1 MKCGYTR
8 MANLVP
14 VAECPRC
21 GAIYAKVAAAVA
33 QGRPVHR
40 VRTSGFG
47 TEAEPMLRKR
57 ARLADGPASI
67 PASADLHPISAEQAV
82 LLAPALPSPSTSLLP
97 PSDRRRFVERLR
109 SESLYPNYRTV
120 VNVAFWL
127 GVVIAVLCVVGGVVT
142 SKGTDT
148 LTPLLIATAAALGW
162 MVLVV
167 LAREAA
173 LMLAD
178 LSDAAIRIA
187 LAQEKPVA
195 VQMPGQP

>member
-33 QGRPVHR
+33 QGKPVHR

-47 TEAEPMLRKR
+47 AEAGPTLRLM
-57 ARLADGPASI
+57 AVVADGPAST
-67 PASADLHPISAEQAV
+67 PAASDVEPTSPP
-82 LLAPALPSPSTSLLP
+82 PAFAHRLPLPSRPFSLLP
-97 PSDRRRFVERLR
+97 HSDRRGFVKLLR
-109 SESLYPNYRTV
+109 SESLYPTYRTV
-120 VNVAFWL
+120 VNVAFGL
-127 GVVIAVLCVVGGVVT
+127 GVVIATLCVAGGVVT
-142 SKGTDT
+142 SRDSGTA
-148 LTPLLIATAAALGW
+148 TPLLIAIAAALGW

-173 LMLAD
+173 LMIAD
-178 LSDAAIRIA
+178 LSDAAVRIA
-187 LAQEKPVA
+187 LAQEKPVLEEVA
-195 VQMPGQP
+195 RQP

>member
-47 TEAEPMLRKR
+47 AEAEPTLRKMVGM
-57 ARLADGPASI
+57 ADGPA
-67 PASADLHPISAEQAV
+67 AISTSPDVEPSPPP
-82 LLAPALPSPSTSLLP
+82 PALLNRPPLPSRPFSLLP
-97 PSDRRRFVERLR
+97 ASDRRGFVKSLR
-109 SESLYPNYRTV
+109 GESLYATYRTI
-120 VNVAFWL
+120 VNTAFWL
-127 GVVIAVLCVVGGVVT
+127 GLVIAMLAVVVGVMA
-142 SKGTDT
+142 SKDSGTA
-148 LTPLLIATAAALGW
+148 TPVLIAIAAAFGW

-173 LMLAD
+173 LMIAD
-178 LSDAAIRIA
+178 LSDAAVRIA
-187 LAQEKPVA
+187 LAHERPV
-195 VQMPGQP
+195 VEQGPRQP